1 MDNVICYVHHGA
13 SLMTYMEYCLCL
25 SLLHHAFFHGSLQK
39 RSLVYLI
46 CLPKDDMTSFPR
58 ATLLQGNLVGN
69 APEPQALQWAAR
81 NPWFGT
87 DSEMTYYAYEVHD
100 HLIEAEG
107 YDPNSKEY
115 YEQIG
120 LRVAAQFPERSVQ
133 VPFRFACAEYGT

>member
-1 MDNVICYVHHGA
+1 
-13 SLMTYMEYCLCL
+13 
-25 SLLHHAFFHGSLQK
+25 
-39 RSLVYLI
+39 
-46 CLPKDDMTSFPR
+46 MTSFTQHCWLLL
-58 ATLLQGNLVGN
+58 AEACDALLLMLQGNLVGDT
-69 APEPQALQWAAR
+69 PEPQALQWAAR

-120 LRVAAQFPERSVQ
+120 LRVATQFPER
-133 VPFRFACAEYGT
+133 

>member
-1 MDNVICYVHHGA
+1 M
-13 SLMTYMEYCLCL
+13 
-25 SLLHHAFFHGSLQK
+25 LLLAEAFTILFL
-39 RSLVYLI
+39 
-46 CLPKDDMTSFPR
+46 
-58 ATLLQGNLVGN
+58 LLQGNLVGD

-120 LRVAAQFPERSVQ
+120 LRVAAQFPDR
-133 VPFRFACAEYGT
+133 